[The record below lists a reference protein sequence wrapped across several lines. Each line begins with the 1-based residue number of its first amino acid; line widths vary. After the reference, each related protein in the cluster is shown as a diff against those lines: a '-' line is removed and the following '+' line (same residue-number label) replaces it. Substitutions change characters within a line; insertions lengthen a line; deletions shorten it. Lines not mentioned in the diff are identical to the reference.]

1 MLVTVSYYCTP
12 CPFLSHFL
20 TLTTLDTD
28 LITQTFFI
36 FSLPPHLVLFW
47 ALSTLVNA
55 CLSVCVAGVGGTT
68 EAESGGRQGEAGG
81 CGPRQ
86 GPDPG
91 AEQLRAGKCQR
102 QTQAGERKC
111 AVRELS
117 GGRWGKSKCIVC
129 QFCHNYV
136 GLDRCRIGWNGGW
149 VCKLGE
155 PASW

>member
-1 MLVTVSYYCTP
+1 MSLLNLVLFFPFFLSIVHVGHRTS

-28 LITQTFFI
+28 LITQTFFL
-36 FSLPPHLVLFW
+36 FSPPPPLFFSERYPRW
-47 ALSTLVNA
+47 STPV
-55 CLSVCVAGVGGTT
+55 CLSVCAAGVGGTT

-91 AEQLRAGKCQR
+91 TEQLRAGKCQR

-117 GGRWGKSKCIVC
+117 GGR
-129 QFCHNYV
+129 
-136 GLDRCRIGWNGGW
+136 
-149 VCKLGE
+149 
-155 PASW
+155 

>member
-1 MLVTVSYYCTP
+1 MSFSFSFFNVNNAGHRPYYP
-12 CPFLSHFL
+12 NLFYLLSSPPLSSFLSVIHVGQRL
-20 TLTTLDTD
+20 
-28 LITQTFFI
+28 
-36 FSLPPHLVLFW
+36 SL
-47 ALSTLVNA
+47 
-55 CLSVCVAGVGGTT
+55 CVCVAGVGGTT

-117 GGRWGKSKCIVC
+117 GGR
-129 QFCHNYV
+129 
-136 GLDRCRIGWNGGW
+136 
-149 VCKLGE
+149 
-155 PASW
+155 